1 MADLCMCPITEII
14 SPVCS
19 TFNSVLKYTGT
30 EFEDKLLSCG
40 PAPDFDRSC
49 WFDQKFKLGL
59 DFPNLPY
66 YIDGDI
72 KVWISKMHLSTA
84 IIFSISADPE
94 QRYPEVCGPEV
105 QQGAAGED

>member
-1 MADLCMCPITEII
+1 M
-14 SPVCS
+14 
-19 TFNSVLKYTGT
+19 LKYTGT

-66 YIDGDI
+66 FIDGDI
-72 KVWISKMHLSTA
+72 KVCRKGKKKYKYYLSYYTLH
-84 IIFSISADPE
+84 SALSRGQNVFE
-94 QRYPEVCGPEV
+94 KFMNLLYH
-105 QQGAAGED
+105 

>member
-1 MADLCMCPITEII
+1 M
-14 SPVCS
+14 
-19 TFNSVLKYTGT
+19 LKFTGT

-66 YIDGDI
+66 FIDGDI
-72 KVWISKMHLSTA
+72 KVCRYVKKMAHQKLNEY
-84 IIFSISADPE
+84 I
-94 QRYPEVCGPEV
+94 
-105 QQGAAGED
+105 

>member
-1 MADLCMCPITEII
+1 MSDSAVYIITLLRIL
-14 SPVCS
+14 
-19 TFNSVLKYTGT
+19 LKYTGT

-49 WFDQKFKLGL
+49 WLDQKFKLGL

-72 KVWISKMHLSTA
+72 KVGL
-84 IIFSISADPE
+84 IF
-94 QRYPEVCGPEV
+94 
-105 QQGAAGED
+105 